1 MIFLKNWPIIFTPV
15 APELFE
21 KKKKKN
27 KFSVSSM
34 EINILLLAP
43 V

>member
-21 KKKKKN
+21 KKKKN